1 MAILQHSRTL
11 IGIGPRCE
19 LGLSQSVAICG
30 VGPQLAESFAVSF
43 VLRRGDPPQAAQ
55 FGHALWCV
63 VKARVRRVC
72 QWFKV
77 VNAVV
82 SWVCVAVVDVE
93 PSNVDHGV
101 MEYLSVLSDVV
112 SAGVF
117 YLHVAAVSELSTALP
132 SWVQRT
138 RTSANLMPKAEAHG
152 ATGDSSSVLVRR
164 FADWCVLA
172 AAAFAQ
178 SMVRHTANYS
188 RTAYGGAA

>member
-19 LGLSQSVAICG
+19 LGLSQFLAICR
-30 VGPQLAESFAVSF
+30 VGPQLAEFLAVSF
-43 VLRRGDPPQAAQ
+43 VLRRGDPSQTAQ

-77 VNAVV
+77 VDAVV
-82 SWVCVAVVDVE
+82 GSVCVTVVNVK
-93 PSNVDHGV
+93 PSNIDRGV
-101 MEYLSVLSDVV
+101 MKHLSVLSDVV
-112 SAGVF
+112 ATGVF
-117 YLHVAAVSELSTALP
+117 YLHVAAVSEHLTALP

-138 RTSANLMPKAEAHG
+138 RTSANLMPKAETHG

-164 FADWCVLA
+164 FTDWRVLA

-178 SMVRHTANYS
+178 FMVRHAANYS
-188 RTAYGGAA
+188 RTAYGGVA